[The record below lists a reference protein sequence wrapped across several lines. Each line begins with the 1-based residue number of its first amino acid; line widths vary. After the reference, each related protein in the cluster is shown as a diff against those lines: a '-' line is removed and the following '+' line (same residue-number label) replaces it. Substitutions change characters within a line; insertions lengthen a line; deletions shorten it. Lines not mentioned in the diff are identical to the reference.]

1 MDETVHY
8 LLMASHLRL
17 QKQLLDRLKGTG
29 LTLGQPKVLDYL
41 RDHNGA
47 SQKTIAQACHME
59 PGSLSV
65 ILTRMEGQGLL
76 RRQAAEEDRRTL
88 HVFLTPQG
96 TLRMEQV
103 TQAFQVLE
111 DQAFQGIPPAQRT
124 AFLQTLQKVYDNLGK
139 EAAAL

>member
-1 MDETVHY
+1 M
-8 LLMASHLRL
+8 
-17 QKQLLDRLKGTG
+17 Q
-29 LTLGQPKVLDYL
+29 
-41 RDHNGA
+41 GA
-47 SQKTIAQACHME
+47 FSGGFP
-59 PGSLSV
+59 PG
-65 ILTRMEGQGLL
+65 EGQGLL
-76 RRQAAEEDRRTL
+76 RRQAAEGDRRTL

-111 DQAFQGIPPAQRT
+111 DQAFQGIPPAQRA

>member
-1 MDETVHY
+1 
-8 LLMASHLRL
+8 
-17 QKQLLDRLKGTG
+17 
-29 LTLGQPKVLDYL
+29 
-41 RDHNGA
+41 
-47 SQKTIAQACHME
+47 ME

-76 RRQAAEEDRRTL
+76 RRQAAEGDRRTL

-111 DQAFQGIPPAQRT
+111 DQAFQDIPPAQRA

>member
-47 SQKTIAQACHME
+47 SQKAIAQACHME

-76 RRQAAEEDRRTL
+76 RRQAAEGGPAHPARL
-88 HVFLTPQG
+88 PH
-96 TLRMEQV
+96 
-103 TQAFQVLE
+103 
-111 DQAFQGIPPAQRT
+111 PPRGPFGWSRSPRPFRSWRAKPSK
-124 AFLQTLQKVYDNLGK
+124 ASPGPAGCFPPDPAKGL
-139 EAAAL
+139 

>member
-47 SQKTIAQACHME
+47 SQKAIAQACHME

-76 RRQAAEEDRRTL
+76 RRQAAEGDRRTL

-96 TLRMEQV
+96 TLRDG
-103 TQAFQVLE
+103 AGHPGLS
-111 DQAFQGIPPAQRT
+111 GPGGPSLPRHPPSPAGCFPPDP
-124 AFLQTLQKVYDNLGK
+124 AKGL
-139 EAAAL
+139 